1 MANIV
6 IAFRKIEDARNIR
19 SLLMRNGFSVT
30 AICSTGSQA
39 ITKIDSLR
47 NGIVICGY
55 HLTDMIFS
63 ELHEN
68 LPSESA
74 MLLMA
79 RQELLPD
86 LRENDIV
93 CLPMP
98 TTVRNL
104 IETVSMLDRTVEQA
118 VKKRKQKLRSRSQ
131 EETQI
136 LDKAKMLLM
145 SRNNMTEPEA
155 HRYIQKSAMN
165 TGTSLV
171 ETAYM
176 VLDLFR

>member
-1 MANIV
+1 MTNIIIV
-6 IAFRKIEDARNIR
+6 FRKIEDAQNIR
-19 SLLMRNGFSVT
+19 SLLVRNGFSVT
-30 AICSTGSQA
+30 AVCSTGSQA
-39 ITKIDSLR
+39 ISRIDSLR

-55 HLTDMIFS
+55 RLTDMLYS

-68 LPSESA
+68 LPPESA

-79 RQELLPD
+79 RADMLPELQ
-86 LRENDIV
+86 ENDIV

-104 IETVSMLDRTVEQA
+104 VETVSMLERTVEQA
-118 VKKRKQKLRSRSQ
+118 IRRRKKQLRSRSQ
-131 EETQI
+131 EENDI
-136 LDKAKMLLM
+136 LGRAKGLLM
-145 SRNNMTEPEA
+145 ERNNMTEPEA

>member
-1 MANIV
+1 LANIV
-6 IAFRKIEDARNIR
+6 VVFRKIEDARSIR
-19 SLLMRNGFSVT
+19 SLLVKNGFSVT
-30 AICSTGSQA
+30 AVCSTGSQA
-39 ITKIDSLR
+39 IAKIDSLR
-47 NGIVICGY
+47 NGIVVCGY
-55 HLTDMIFS
+55 RLTDMMYS

-68 LPSESA
+68 MPKESA

-79 RQELLPD
+79 KADVLPD
-86 LRENDIV
+86 LQENDIV

-98 TTVRNL
+98 TSVRNL
-104 IETVSMLDRTVEQA
+104 VETVSMLERTVEQA
-118 VKKRKQKLRSRSQ
+118 VRKRKKQLRSRSQ
-131 EETQI
+131 EETEI
-136 LDKAKMLLM
+136 LNKAKNLLM
-145 SRNNMTEPEA
+145 ERNNMTEPEA